1 MRPDPDRRAAGYLL
15 LLGIQTLAAGVLLT
29 VFPLF
34 QQIILQSGRPQP
46 LDTATAITAL
56 AAAMVMQAC
65 YWTRY
70 RRMPVPAPAGGAVAG
85 HLLMF
90 ASRVSFLFGGALF
103 AAISFRH
110 VPQLGA
116 LPPLGQGLAKALG
129 VMALLFALFCYAL
142 ELERLG
148 RSGAWRTPR
157 PGRRGADPA
166 AAGYSVGSS
175 AAYRRSG

>member
-15 LLGIQTLAAGVLLT
+15 LLGIQTCAAGVLLLT

-46 LDTATAITAL
+46 LDAATAITAL

-103 AAISFRH
+103 AAIFFRH

-148 RSGAWRTPR
+148 RSMEDAAARTP
-157 PGRRGADPA
+157 GR
-166 AAGYSVGSS
+166 
-175 AAYRRSG
+175 